1 MLTTAAMSFF
11 SERSLVWK
19 KGAKIAISAQN
30 CSHYLKNVHFLH
42 TVFEEGL
49 VEPADFFKKIFY
61 TVFLW
66 DFVLSLV
73 DVLHHL
79 EAGPAGVDLGD
90 DPGAKLVHQVAKED
104 AVLK

>member
-1 MLTTAAMSFF
+1 MKPANFINSFIQCF
-11 SERSLVWK
+11 S
-19 KGAKIAISAQN
+19 
-30 CSHYLKNVHFLH
+30 
-42 TVFEEGL
+42 
-49 VEPADFFKKIFY
+49 
-61 TVFLW
+61 W